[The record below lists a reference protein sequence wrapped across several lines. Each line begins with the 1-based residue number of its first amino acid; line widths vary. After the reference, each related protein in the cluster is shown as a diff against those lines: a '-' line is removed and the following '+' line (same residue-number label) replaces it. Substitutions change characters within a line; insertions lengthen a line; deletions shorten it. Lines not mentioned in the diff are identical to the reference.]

1 LIEAS
6 VGGVISTV
14 YSKNDLGTCGK
25 SYKTFFGA
33 TTFGITTL
41 RIMAISINDIKY
53 REH

>member
-1 LIEAS
+1 MEAS

-41 RIMAISINDIKY
+41 RIMTLSINDIQYNK
-53 REH
+53 